1 MKLHSIYYI
10 SRDTMITLQFY
21 KHVDCYSLIPQKA
34 MHRAAVQQMRP
45 SLGEEGSHE
54 YVLRETHGEALN
66 QF

>member
-1 MKLHSIYYI
+1 
-10 SRDTMITLQFY
+10 MITLQFY